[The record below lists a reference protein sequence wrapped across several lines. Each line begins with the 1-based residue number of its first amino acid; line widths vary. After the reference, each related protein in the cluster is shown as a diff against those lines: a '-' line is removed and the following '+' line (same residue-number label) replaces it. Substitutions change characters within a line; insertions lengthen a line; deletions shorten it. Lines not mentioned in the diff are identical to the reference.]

1 MKLSASINFYNA
13 EELLIQ
19 AVRCIRP
26 LVEHLS
32 IVYQET
38 SNWGN
43 VISERAKKVIEQL
56 KSEGLVDD
64 FYCYEP
70 NSSFNASENEFQKR
84 QIGLDLAKTAGASH
98 FLLMD
103 ADEFYI
109 PKQFLKVKEI
119 IRTSDISYSC
129 VRSYFYIHQSIYR
142 SELPDTTNVCFIA
155 KITPE
160 LSFEYQGAF
169 PAENVD
175 PTRRLVNSSGR
186 FKFFDANDICMHH
199 MNFVRE
205 SFKSKLVNTSSAAN
219 PDFIRKAKNALND
232 WRWPNDF
239 VFPNKP
245 KYKIVE
251 VEDVFQLQKIKY
263 VYQAQ
268 PKKKVLLTNYFIR
281 EFSGSEM
288 AIFDLARE
296 FLKRGYDVTIGA
308 FIFSDPL
315 LSEFASLGV
324 TLLDLNNAST
334 EHFSLIWAQH
344 FITLDTCLID
354 SGITADKIIYSSL
367 SPYES
372 LESPPASVK
381 YVNLFLANSSETKNV
396 LVSMGL
402 DECDV
407 IIFPNPVNQS
417 FFSKKKINSQGLK
430 RLAIVSNHIP
440 TEIEQVA
447 EQLRQK
453 GVEVKEFGMLH
464 EFVLITPE
472 VLNNFDAVITIGRT
486 VQYCLAMGIPI
497 YCYDRFGGPG
507 WINIDNIDRAAL
519 YNFSGRCVGT
529 KKQADDIESEL
540 INNFETT
547 QTQAKFYE
555 EYAKLHFDLENQLDR
570 VLGSLISGQKTD
582 IEQCPKTVLN
592 IINRQRK
599 FTQDLIRNILHNNH
613 IISEKD
619 HIISEKDHIL
629 VTKDYQLHAQSQ
641 QHHKYK
647 KLWTTRLL
655 KPLIKTEQALSS
667 ANKIRKGFRRLI
679 QEKGSLGKAY
689 QFVRRMRK
697 QEGIKAVKNLLRDQS
712 LLSSVKQL
720 EPIKFSV
727 DETQEIVILTTK
739 HTRFVAELIHSALI
753 KIDIRSKILESE
765 PDWYSDGW
773 HIVIC
778 PQIFKK
784 LPKHYVA
791 FQMEQSVS
799 SRWFNLEYF
808 NRLNGAESI
817 FDYSI
822 KNIDFLQQ
830 NGIHYKKIFYMPIG
844 TLKSTILSQTTEN
857 FEYDVLFYGD
867 ANNNRRQ
874 RYLEELS
881 KRFRVKIVSELFG
894 ENLRDLLIKAK
905 VIVNIHYYEN
915 ALLETTRIY
924 ECLSLNKL
932 VVSESSSDLC
942 EHDVLSGVVDFV
954 EIDNIHQMIE
964 RIEFWLH
971 HENEFTKRLTEVA
984 QFQKNCQQFEFY
996 FYRFLLA
1003 KDVIS
1008 FDQFYDLAKQH
1019 VQPDNDFWCLGL
1031 PETVSRAQSFKKD
1044 NQYGIT
1050 VIPALRHQLGWIGC
1064 GLSYKFM
1071 IRMAKDLK
1079 LQMVTICE
1087 DDVEFKNDSIPR
1099 YQHIMSVLS
1108 QTTKPWSV
1116 FSGLIADMSPE
1127 TIISESGIYMEE
1139 EKIYKTSKFVSTV
1152 FNVYKET
1159 VFSSILEWDERDL
1172 TWPGNTFDRFLEHHH
1187 DIEALVVTPFLVGHK
1202 EEIESTLWGHGNEKY
1217 KPMIEKSQK
1226 ILDSKIILLGR

>member
-1 MKLSASINFYNA
+1 MF
-13 EELLIQ
+13 
-19 AVRCIRP
+19 R
-26 LVEHLS
+26 
-32 IVYQET
+32 
-38 SNWGN
+38 
-43 VISERAKKVIEQL
+43 
-56 KSEGLVDD
+56 
-64 FYCYEP
+64 
-70 NSSFNASENEFQKR
+70 
-84 QIGLDLAKTAGASH
+84 
-98 FLLMD
+98 
-103 ADEFYI
+103 
-109 PKQFLKVKEI
+109 
-119 IRTSDISYSC
+119 SDINYPKVS
-129 VRSYFYIHQSIYR
+129 VVVPFY
-142 SELPDTTNVCFIA
+142 
-155 KITPE
+155 
-160 LSFEYQGAF
+160 
-169 PAENVD
+169 
-175 PTRRLVNSSGR
+175 
-186 FKFFDANDICMHH
+186 
-199 MNFVRE
+199 
-205 SFKSKLVNTSSAAN
+205 
-219 PDFIRKAKNALND
+219 
-232 WRWPNDF
+232 
-239 VFPNKP
+239 
-245 KYKIVE
+245 
-251 VEDVFQLQKIKY
+251 
-263 VYQAQ
+263 
-268 PKKKVLLTNYFIR
+268 
-281 EFSGSEM
+281 
-288 AIFDLARE
+288 
-296 FLKRGYDVTIGA
+296 
-308 FIFSDPL
+308 
-315 LSEFASLGV
+315 
-324 TLLDLNNAST
+324 
-334 EHFSLIWAQH
+334 
-344 FITLDTCLID
+344 
-354 SGITADKIIYSSL
+354 
-367 SPYES
+367 
-372 LESPPASVK
+372 
-381 YVNLFLANSSETKNV
+381 NSSETIDETLCSVEAQTYPSVEIIVVNDGSNEYHSNKLKQILSNRPHV
-396 LVSMGL
+396 QFVEQSNKGPASARNFGARQASGVYFSFL
-402 DECDV
+402 DSDDV
-407 IIFPNPVNQS
+407 IKPQYLSGCTEVLKDSKIKLVYTKAE
-417 FFSKKKINSQGLK
+417 FFGAREGDWSLPPYEGLK
-430 RLAIVSNHIP
+430 SILLGNRIPNAVALQRSKDFFELGGFDESFRTHEDWDYWIRLLQNEGDVVCIQDVLFMYRKRSDGTSLIDQLEREPRRIQEDWQKIYDKHRSLYLQHNLGYHDLIIQLEKMRKSERMLSSHLKDVSEFKDALASQLNKANDSKCILEGQLNEANNHKSLLEVQL
-440 TEIEQVA
+440 TEISDSTS
-447 EQLRQK
+447 
-453 GVEVKEFGMLH
+453 
-464 EFVLITPE
+464 LI
-472 VLNNFDAVITIGRT
+472 
-486 VQYCLAMGIPI
+486 
-497 YCYDRFGGPG
+497 
-507 WINIDNIDRAAL
+507 
-519 YNFSGRCVGT
+519 
-529 KKQADDIESEL
+529 
-540 INNFETT
+540 
-547 QTQAKFYE
+547 
-555 EYAKLHFDLENQLDR
+555 ENQLESANQSVQILKAQLDEMIQ
-570 VLGSLISGQKTD
+570 LNGQLD
-582 IEQCPKTVLN
+582 
-592 IINRQRK
+592 QRY
-599 FTQDLIRNILHNNH
+599 R
-613 IISEKD
+613 
-619 HIISEKDHIL
+619 
-629 VTKDYQLHAQSQ
+629 
-641 QHHKYK
+641 KYK
-647 KLWTTRLL
+647 KLWTVRLM
-655 KPLIKTEQALSS
+655 KPIIKTEQAISS

>member
-1 MKLSASINFYNA
+1 MFKNDINYPIISVVVPFYNNSETLDETLCSVEAQTYPSIEIVVVNDGSNEYHSNKLKQLLSTRPYVQLIEQPNKGLASARNIGARQASGVYFCFLDSDDVIKPRYLSACAEVLKDPKIKLVYTKAEFFGAREGNWNLPPYEGLKSILLGNRIPNA
-13 EELLIQ
+13 VALQRSKDFFEVGGFDESLRTHEDWDYWIRLLQNEGDVVCIQ
-19 AVRCIRP
+19 DVLFMYRKRSDGTSLIDQLEGEPRR
-26 LVEHLS
+26 
-32 IVYQET
+32 IQEDWQKIYDKHR
-38 SNWGN
+38 SLYLQHNLGYHDL
-43 VISERAKKVIEQL
+43 IIQLEKMRKSERMLSSHLKDVSEFKDALASQL
-56 KSEGLVDD
+56 NK
-64 FYCYEP
+64 
-70 NSSFNASENEFQKR
+70 
-84 QIGLDLAKTAGASH
+84 
-98 FLLMD
+98 
-103 ADEFYI
+103 
-109 PKQFLKVKEI
+109 
-119 IRTSDISYSC
+119 
-129 VRSYFYIHQSIYR
+129 
-142 SELPDTTNVCFIA
+142 
-155 KITPE
+155 
-160 LSFEYQGAF
+160 
-169 PAENVD
+169 
-175 PTRRLVNSSGR
+175 
-186 FKFFDANDICMHH
+186 ANDSKCILEGQLNEANNH
-199 MNFVRE
+199 
-205 SFKSKLVNTSSAAN
+205 KSL
-219 PDFIRKAKNALND
+219 L
-232 WRWPNDF
+232 
-239 VFPNKP
+239 
-245 KYKIVE
+245 E
-251 VEDVFQLQKIKY
+251 VQLTEI
-263 VYQAQ
+263 
-268 PKKKVLLTNYFIR
+268 
-281 EFSGSEM
+281 
-288 AIFDLARE
+288 
-296 FLKRGYDVTIGA
+296 
-308 FIFSDPL
+308 SD
-315 LSEFASLGV
+315 
-324 TLLDLNNAST
+324 ST
-334 EHFSLIWAQH
+334 SLI
-344 FITLDTCLID
+344 
-354 SGITADKIIYSSL
+354 
-367 SPYES
+367 
-372 LESPPASVK
+372 
-381 YVNLFLANSSETKNV
+381 
-396 LVSMGL
+396 
-402 DECDV
+402 
-407 IIFPNPVNQS
+407 
-417 FFSKKKINSQGLK
+417 
-430 RLAIVSNHIP
+430 
-440 TEIEQVA
+440 
-447 EQLRQK
+447 
-453 GVEVKEFGMLH
+453 
-464 EFVLITPE
+464 
-472 VLNNFDAVITIGRT
+472 
-486 VQYCLAMGIPI
+486 
-497 YCYDRFGGPG
+497 
-507 WINIDNIDRAAL
+507 
-519 YNFSGRCVGT
+519 
-529 KKQADDIESEL
+529 
-540 INNFETT
+540 
-547 QTQAKFYE
+547 
-555 EYAKLHFDLENQLDR
+555 ENQLEIANQSAQILKVQLDEMIQ
-570 VLGSLISGQKTD
+570 LN
-582 IEQCPKTVLN
+582 EQLD
-592 IINRQRK
+592 QRY
-599 FTQDLIRNILHNNH
+599 R
-613 IISEKD
+613 
-619 HIISEKDHIL
+619 
-629 VTKDYQLHAQSQ
+629 
-641 QHHKYK
+641 KYK
-647 KLWTTRLL
+647 KLWTVRLM
-655 KPLIKTEQALSS
+655 KPIIKTEQAISS